1 MRSALRH
8 AALVGVLSLGLTASA
23 QDDARQ
29 WSINI
34 QEGTIQ
40 QLAENVAM
48 ITGKTITLDPRVKAN
63 VTVISEA
70 QLTKDEVY
78 ELFQNILRVH
88 GFGTVEVD
96 DMVSVVTT
104 PTLKSW
110 ADDNEMNLSGASPD
124 EFVTQ
129 VILLKHIKSTEITKV
144 LRQIVPQFGH
154 LATTER
160 PNAVV
165 IVDYAGNMERN
176 LRLIRELDVLDN
188 YETIVFQLKN
198 SYVVDVVNVLQQV
211 LPSDMDTGSI
221 TAVANERN
229 NSLVLRGST
238 EGLAAATDI
247 VTRLDASGISTDS
260 SVVLP
265 LKHSKAESIA
275 GLIDQ
280 LLAPSNTAAA
290 TGLKLNKV
298 LAQPEL
304 NAVVAR
310 GDPTFIGEV
319 RSLVDQLDINKPQV
333 LIEAAIIEVTIQEED
348 KLGTEL
354 AAIDETGSR
363 TPLATTTVAGL
374 LTGLLKQLSEFQ
386 GDSDDSD
393 SGASPGAAVLGSVT
407 SPALGIAK
415 LDPMVSVSVRSSTR
429 LRLSLALICS
439 RPHT

>member
-1 MRSALRH
+1 MRSTLRH
-8 AALVGVLSLGLTASA
+8 AALVGVLSFGLSAAA

-221 TAVANERN
+221 IAVANERN

-247 VTRLDASGISTDS
+247 VT
-260 SVVLP
+260 
-265 LKHSKAESIA
+265 
-275 GLIDQ
+275 
-280 LLAPSNTAAA
+280 
-290 TGLKLNKV
+290 
-298 LAQPEL
+298 
-304 NAVVAR
+304 
-310 GDPTFIGEV
+310 
-319 RSLVDQLDINKPQV
+319 
-333 LIEAAIIEVTIQEED
+333 
-348 KLGTEL
+348 
-354 AAIDETGSR
+354 
-363 TPLATTTVAGL
+363 
-374 LTGLLKQLSEFQ
+374 
-386 GDSDDSD
+386 
-393 SGASPGAAVLGSVT
+393 
-407 SPALGIAK
+407 ALGRIR
-415 LDPMVSVSVRSSTR
+415 D
-429 LRLSLALICS
+429 
-439 RPHT
+439 